1 MYMLGSKPVKDSE
14 SSALASSSKAG
25 REITR
30 ISFQKLRSSA
40 IGAWS
45 LILRFAAYASRR
57 CPKFILEIIRVRP
70 PSVPEQRFIVEVTQS
85 DEIVC
90 QALGQSDQRISMRE
104 LGAVYVETNDS
115 GPWGADL
122 WWLLND
128 KSGQTKVAFPQM
140 ATGEDAVI
148 ARLERLPGFEIKGMN
163 STENARF
170 LCWPPPGS

>member
-1 MYMLGSKPVKDSE
+1 MH
-14 SSALASSSKAG
+14 
-25 REITR
+25 
-30 ISFQKLRSSA
+30 
-40 IGAWS
+40 
-45 LILRFAAYASRR
+45 
-57 CPKFILEIIRVRP
+57 
-70 PSVPEQRFIVEVTQS
+70 
-85 DEIVC
+85 
-90 QALGQSDQRISMRE
+90 E

-163 STENARF
+163 STEHARF